1 MSDFHC
7 NVGRMAIEAVNDVM
21 RRDREGKSERD
32 SEERIGSRGQTE
44 VGWGWALIL
53 CVQHS
58 ALLLCCDPSSTV
70 TVGLRYGTAKAPP
83 MPSRQLSPSMGEPKH
98 GRTSPS

>member
-32 SEERIGSRGQTE
+32 SEERIGSRG
-44 VGWGWALIL
+44 
-53 CVQHS
+53 
-58 ALLLCCDPSSTV
+58 P
-70 TVGLRYGTAKAPP
+70 
-83 MPSRQLSPSMGEPKH
+83 
-98 GRTSPS
+98 GRED